1 MNANYIRKIISFL
14 MFFFCPLFGIQQTS
28 YGKETF
34 ANEPAIPVM
43 KQVTILIPPT
53 GEKAYG
59 IAGDAF
65 ADIWEKVTGQRPDVN
80 HMETGSLKL
89 PEGDVILIGSDAVNP
104 VVHDFI

>member
-1 MNANYIRKIISFL
+1 MKKKIISIL
-14 MFFFCPLFGIQQTS
+14 VFFFCLLSGIQQTS
-28 YGKETF
+28 YCKEILTSD
-34 ANEPAIPVM
+34 ATGTAIT
-43 KQVTILIPPT
+43 KVTVLVPPT

-65 ADIWEKVTGQRPDVN
+65 ADMWEKVTGQRPDVN